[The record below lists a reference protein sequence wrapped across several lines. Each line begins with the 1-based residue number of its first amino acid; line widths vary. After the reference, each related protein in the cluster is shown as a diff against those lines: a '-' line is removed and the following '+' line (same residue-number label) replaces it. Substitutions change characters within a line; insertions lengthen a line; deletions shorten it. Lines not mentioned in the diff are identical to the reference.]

1 MDCGLRYNTF
11 SADLVARKEVAEIF
25 NGNNNNDGSYS
36 YSYSNKNSKQ
46 PPKIP
51 GFLKKLKWIV
61 PVLLIAAVLSMDAFY
76 TLKEDQYAVLTTF
89 GKPTAVSAS
98 GLQPKIPLI
107 QKVTK
112 VSKSIQGFPLGYRA
126 GSTQNVEE
134 ESLMI
139 TYDYNFVNVDFYV
152 EYKVTDPIK
161 FLYNSQDPVGILKM
175 LCQSY
180 IRDTIGLYDVDS
192 VITTGK
198 SEIQA
203 AIKEKVTSRLEQE
216 DIGIMLTNITIQDAE
231 PPTYEIQQ
239 AFTAVETA
247 KQTADTT
254 VNNAK
259 KYANQVKPAASADAD
274 QIIKSAEAYKQ
285 SKINE
290 ATGQAA
296 RFAELY
302 QEYEKY
308 PLITKQRLFYEAMED
323 ILPEMKLYIL
333 NEDTNVQTA
342 LPLEKFAEI
351 SVETV
356 EGDK

>member
-1 MDCGLRYNTF
+1 MD
-11 SADLVARKEVAEIF
+11 S
-25 NGNNNNDGSYS
+25 
-36 YSYSNKNSKQ
+36 
-46 PPKIP
+46 
-51 GFLKKLKWIV
+51 
-61 PVLLIAAVLSMDAFY
+61 FY

-107 QKVTK
+107 QQVTK
-112 VSKSIQGFPLGYRA
+112 VSKSIQGFPLGYLP
-126 GSTQNVEE
+126 GGENVED

-152 EYKVTDPIK
+152 EYRVTDPIK
-161 FLYNSQDPVGILKM
+161 FLYNSQDPIGILKM

-198 SEIQA
+198 SEIQS
-203 AIKEKVTSRLEQE
+203 AIKQKVTDRLEKE
-216 DIGIMLTNITIQDAE
+216 DIGIQLVNITIQDAE
-231 PPTYEIQQ
+231 PPTYEVQQ

-247 KQTADTT
+247 KQSAETA
-254 VNNAK
+254 VNNAR
-259 KYANQVKPAASADAD
+259 KYANEVLPAANADAD
-274 QIIKSAEAYKQ
+274 QIIKKAEAYKQ

-296 RFAELY
+296 RFTELY
-302 QEYEKY
+302 NEYEKY

-323 ILPEMKLYIL
+323 ILPDMKLFIL

-342 LPLEKFAEI
+342 LPLENFAE
-351 SVETV
+351 VTV
-356 EGDK
+356 EGAK